1 MTVKELMEVLSKL
14 DQDSDVMMWDCEW
27 DSSRHI
33 DEVEVN
39 QDGEVVL
46 Y

>member
-14 DQDSDVMMWDCEW
+14 DQDKQVTIYDGEW
-27 DSSRHI
+27 GSYNPI
-33 DEVEVN
+33 NEVEVN